1 MKISSGH
8 ARFKTLTVV
17 RYTEKQ
23 TNTMKY
29 LLIFFFS
36 FTFSHIQ
43 AQVYPTV
50 KTIHLNSKELDQER
64 EIFIYTPPYYNE
76 NIYEK
81 YNVILS
87 SIHSTNHTLI

>member
-1 MKISSGH
+1 
-8 ARFKTLTVV
+8 
-17 RYTEKQ
+17 
-23 TNTMKY
+23 MKY

-36 FTFSHIQ
+36 FAFSHIQ

-81 YNVILS
+81 YNVIFVFDSQHKSYFDLA
-87 SIHSTNHTLI
+87 HSALFFLTKMTS